1 MAGSKHR
8 NHFARNKGIPEMHKI
23 NAAEKL
29 TRVACEKYDSC
40 REDRQLRREILSLHH
55 TTDLARSKA
64 KELKKVILEGEQENL
79 SPRGKQWVAD
89 EGAPSQ
95 LGKTIWND
103 IIGVDNLEIPSTSF
117 MKKVV
122 QAAKKNDYK
131 QLMKKILDSL
141 QEKRDQ
147 FCEGIYSTL
156 KEARNKLYTMMTEII
171 V

>member
-103 IIGVDNLEIPSTSF
+103 IIGEDDLGIPSTSF
-117 MKKVV
+117 MERVHIPHSKKQGV
-122 QAAKKNDYK
+122 N
-131 QLMKKILDSL
+131 
-141 QEKRDQ
+141 
-147 FCEGIYSTL
+147 CTP
-156 KEARNKLYTMMTEII
+156 
-171 V
+171 